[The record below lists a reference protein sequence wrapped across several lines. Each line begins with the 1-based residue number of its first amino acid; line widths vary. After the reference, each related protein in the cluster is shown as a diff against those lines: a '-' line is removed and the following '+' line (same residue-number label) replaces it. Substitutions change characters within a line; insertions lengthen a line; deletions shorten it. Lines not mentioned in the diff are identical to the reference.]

1 MKIIF
6 FNHAKKQC
14 GVYQYGKRV
23 YDILKKT
30 EGVDYIYIEVENQSQ
45 YIESI
50 LNNAPNIHCI
60 IYNYHSSTMSW
71 LNSTN
76 IQKNVKNIGI
86 PHESDG
92 HFFDIICDIDP
103 NIQETNRKFSIPRP
117 IYDNVDEILENYK
130 PTTQT
135 IKDFIEY
142 SEEGVPIFGSFGFGF
157 SFKGFDKIINIVNEQ
172 FDSAIIK
179 FIIPSADFDGIGD
192 ITNSNIKNLCE
203 SIPKK
208 SKIKLMITHEFC
220 SNEDILYFL
229 RLNTMNIFL
238 YDKLQGRGISSVIDY
253 AISVKKPFG
262 ISDSNMF
269 RHIYSDKICLY
280 KNSVNDC
287 MNYSMNVNNKF
298 IQEYSN
304 NNLIHKI
311 KQITKMRGIFYNS
324 KEALCS
330 IWESGK
336 MVYNSLKTS
345 SHYTL
350 DYSEEQELDFS
361 YDFAIFN
368 QHFTVNNWMN
378 EYIIRKFSKPTF
390 CIVTEVSFSQNPT
403 SRSPDYFSHYIVL
416 DPTIN
421 ETENIHAFCRP
432 LEDFDLSNVD
442 ESLTQND
449 IPKVFSFGF
458 ATPGKDWY
466 RIAKLV
472 QNDYDKAFIHF
483 NIPKGTHIS
492 DSTHNEEINK
502 IKAGIKSI
510 LKKPGINIKI
520 TSDNYSKEELIAI
533 CSTKTINCF
542 FYNRQHI
549 YSSGLSAVTD
559 QAISSGRPLFITNDC
574 TFRHIHKYIDCY
586 PSIGIKEAIEKTK
599 DGVLKMKLDWSSKN
613 FSNKFEKILIKS
625 FYG

>member
-30 EGVDYIYIEVENQSQ
+30 EGVNYIYIEVENQSQ

-50 LNNAPNIHCI
+50 LNNEPNIHCI
-60 IYNYHSSTMSW
+60 IYNYNNATMPW
-71 LNSTN
+71 LNEST
-76 IQKNVKNIGI
+76 IQRKVKNIGI

-103 NIQETNRKFSIPRP
+103 NIQETNREFSIPRP
-117 IYDNVDEILENYK
+117 IYENVDEILENYK

-179 FIIPSADFDGIGD
+179 FIIPSADFDVNRD
-192 ITNSNIKNLCE
+192 ISNSTIKNLCE

-208 SKIKLMITHEFC
+208 SKIKLMITHEFV

-229 RLNTMNIFL
+229 RSNTMNMFL
-238 YDKLQGRGISSVIDY
+238 YDRLEGKGITSALDY
-253 AISVKKPFG
+253 AISVNKPIG
-262 ISDSNMF
+262 ISDSDMF

-298 IQEYSN
+298 IEDYSN
-304 NNLIHKI
+304 INLINKFKNITKI
-311 KQITKMRGIFYNS
+311 KMRGVFYNS
-324 KEALCS
+324 KQSLCS

-336 MVYNSLKTS
+336 MCYNALKLS
-345 SHYTL
+345 KNYTL
-350 DYSEEQELDFS
+350 EYSEEECLDMS
-361 YDFAIFN
+361 CDFAIFN

-378 EYIIRKFSKPTF
+378 EDIIRKFSKPTF
-390 CIVTEVSFSQNPT
+390 CIVTEVSFSQNPI

-421 ETENIHAFCRP
+421 ETKNIHAFCRP
-432 LEDFDLSNVD
+432 LEDFDLSNTD
-442 ESLTQND
+442 KTLIDYD
-449 IPKVFSFGF
+449 IPQIFSFGF
-458 ATPGKDWY
+458 ATYGKEWHK
-466 RIAKLV
+466 IVELV

-483 NIPKGTHIS
+483 NIPQGTHVPDFI
-492 DSTHNEEINK
+492 HKEEINK
-502 IKAGIKSI
+502 IRVGINSV
-510 LKKPGINIKI
+510 LTKPGIAIKI
-520 TSDNYSKEELIAI
+520 TSDNYSKDELIKM

-542 FYNRQHI
+542 FYDRQHI
-549 YSSGLSAVTD
+549 YSAGLSAVTD

-574 TFRHIHKYIDCY
+574 TFRHLHKYIDCY
-586 PSIGIKEAIEKTK
+586 PNIGIKDAIEKTQA
-599 DGVLKMKLDWSSKN
+599 GVLAMKLDWTSEN
-613 FSNKFEKILIKS
+613 FVKKFETILFIQS
-625 FYG
+625 